1 MVKIEDAK
9 YRHRRSLDPQHAWPS
24 PLEPGEIAVNTASL
38 QIAVG
43 DADVVTT
50 GVPIPLLAVRFFNVR
65 SRYTT
70 GDLAVMGGD
79 MYQALEI
86 IAPGNFNPAQWRNV
100 TAGIGAGPAPNDGD
114 LYAIM
119 YDTTGAAY
127 IWAKAVS
134 VSGDTM
140 TGPLILENVIPPVNP
155 LAAVAKQ
162 WVEKIPIAFP
172 VTGKPVAATS
182 VFIPVTIPLTV
193 PAALAG
199 TKAFA
204 SVASTGAPVFTV
216 NKLAAGGTSTALGT
230 ITATAGSRTNFV
242 MAGAGGSLAIGDV
255 IQVVSPSPQ
264 DTTLADVGITL
275 QTLRA

>member
-1 MVKIEDAK
+1 MVKVEDAK
-9 YRHRRSLDPQHAWPS
+9 YRHRRSLDSTHTWPS
-24 PLEPGEIAVNTASL
+24 PLEPGELAVNTANL
-38 QIAVG
+38 QLAVG
-43 DADVVTT
+43 DADIATP
-50 GVPIPLLAVRFFNVR
+50 GVPLELLAVRFFNVR

-70 GDLAVMGGD
+70 GDLAFMGGD
-79 MYQALEI
+79 LYQAKEI
-86 IAPGNFNPAQWRNV
+86 IAPANFNPAQWRNV
-100 TAGIGAGPAPNDGD
+100 TGGASAGPAPNDGD
-114 LYAIM
+114 LYAVM
-119 YDTTGAAY
+119 YSGGIY
-127 IWAKAVS
+127 VWSKAVS

-140 TGPLILENVIPPVNP
+140 TGPLLLENVIPPVNP

-182 VFIPVTIPLTV
+182 VFVPVTIAMTI

-204 SVASTGAPVFTV
+204 NVASTGAPVFTL

-230 ITATAGSRTNFV
+230 ITATAGSKTNFV
-242 MAGAGGSLAIGDV
+242 LAGAGGSLAVGDV
-255 IQVVSPSPQ
+255 LQLTSPSPQ

-275 QTLRA
+275 TALRA